1 MNTAPTLVPL
11 AAGAAGGT
19 GGPGGTGGTGGPG
32 GTGVYV
38 WAPGAA
44 GSWGLANCGLLVAD
58 GEAALVDT
66 PYTLDRT
73 DDFLAAA
80 RAVLPPGTEIT
91 TVLTTHG
98 NGDHGWGNQR
108 VRGAQLVATRRTLE
122 HQCVE
127 PTPEQLRHLVEE
139 TDPEQPLGWYFRR
152 HFGRF
157 DFRGITV
164 QRPTRTFEGRLDLRV
179 GDLPVELHD
188 VGPAH
193 TVGDMVVHLPTE
205 RIVFAGDVVFA
216 GDHVCHWAGPLEG
229 VARAGERILAWD
241 PDVVV
246 PGHGPLLDQDG
257 LRGHIAY
264 LRDLSEQAS
273 SLHARGLTP
282 TEAARH
288 LIEEDRYPD
297 LHLPERLVITLAS
310 EFRHLDASDAEPDI
324 LALMSDCSEIAWQRE
339 TQSALR

>member
-1 MNTAPTLVPL
+1 MTMESDPRLVPL
-11 AAGAAGGT
+11 A
-19 GGPGGTGGTGGPG
+19 
-32 GTGVYV
+32 TGVHV
-38 WAPGAA
+38 WSPNATGA
-44 GSWGLANCGLLVAD
+44 WGLANCGLLTAA

-80 RAVLPPGTEIT
+80 RTAAGPGAGIT

-108 VRGAQLVATRRTLE
+108 VTGAEIVSTRRTLE
-122 HQCVE
+122 HQCFE
-127 PTPEQLRHLVEE
+127 PTPEQLRSLVED
-139 TDPEQPLGWYFRR
+139 TDPGEPLGWYFRR

-164 QRPTRTFEGRLDLRV
+164 QEPTRTFEGRLDLRI
-179 GDLPVELHD
+179 GDMPVELHD

-193 TVGDMVVHLPTE
+193 TVGDMVVHLPE
-205 RIVFAGDVVFA
+205 QRIVFAGDVVFA
-216 GDHVCHWAGPLEG
+216 GDHVCHWSGPLER
-229 VARAGERILAWD
+229 VVLACERVLGWN
-241 PDVVV
+241 PDLVV
-246 PGHGPLLDQDG
+246 PGHGPVLDQDG

-264 LRDLSEQAS
+264 LRDLADQAR

-288 LIEEDRYPD
+288 LIAEDRYPD
-297 LHLPERLVITLAS
+297 LHLPERMVITLAS
-310 EFRHLDASDAEPDI
+310 EFRHLDRADAEPDI
-324 LALMSDCSEIAWQRE
+324 LALMTDCSWIAWQRDGGDQALS
-339 TQSALR
+339 TSSAG